1 MNKYSLS
8 AKQAPGTILG
18 AGDMAVDQTSP
29 TGKRKQRKQFGERSL
44 ITPGMSHSEDAIALL
59 TPKEI

>member
-18 AGDMAVDQTSP
+18 AGDMDQTSP